1 MENVKKLIFRP
12 TSLDIISGY
21 TIATIE
27 CGFIGHN
34 ALKDFNI
41 FIAHKK
47 CLRANAFKV
56 QTERIPKYIYFTYI
70 FNTM

>member
-12 TSLDIISGY
+12 TSLDIITGY
-21 TIATIE
+21 TITTIE

-34 ALKDFNI
+34 ALKDINI
-41 FIAHKK
+41 FIAHKRL
-47 CLRANAFKV
+47 LRSSSFKV
-56 QTERIPKYIYFTYI
+56 QTERIPKHIFFTNV

>member
-12 TSLDIISGY
+12 TSLDVISGY

-34 ALKDFNI
+34 ALKDINI
-41 FIAHKK
+41 FIAHKRF
-47 CLRANAFKV
+47 LRSTSFKV
-56 QTERIPKYIYFTYI
+56 QTERIFKHIYFTYV